1 MKYYSC
7 YITGYN
13 KNKSKLKQ
21 QNYFL
26 EGKKNGILL
35 FLLKNLP
42 KILNIEAEKLLK
54 F

>member
-26 EGKKNGILL
+26 EGKKKWHIIV
-35 FLLKNLP
+35 F
-42 KILNIEAEKLLK
+42 AEKSSENFK
-54 F
+54 Y